1 MKFKINPDKFLAAYF
16 ATLCVMFL
24 ILAQPLFIMG
34 GVFYTV
40 AGVICMG
47 SALACAVFG
56 VQCFKQS

>member
-1 MKFKINPDKFLAAYF
+1 MKFKVNPDKLLSAYF
-16 ATLCVMFL
+16 AAMCVMFL
-24 ILAQPLFIMG
+24 VLAQPLFIMG

-40 AGVICMG
+40 AGVICMV